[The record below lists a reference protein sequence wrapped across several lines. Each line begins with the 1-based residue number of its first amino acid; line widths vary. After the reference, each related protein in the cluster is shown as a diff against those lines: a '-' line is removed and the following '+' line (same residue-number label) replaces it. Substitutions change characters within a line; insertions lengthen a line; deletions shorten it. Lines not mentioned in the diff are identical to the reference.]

1 MMNCEW
7 VRDNISAYI
16 DGELTGSR
24 KEMIDSHL
32 LACPECKAEFG
43 RLLTAWDTLKLWE
56 DKQPPLYLKEAILN
70 STKRER
76 SSRLLRILLPVAAI
90 LVITFSIVLFYNETN
105 HYDKKTL
112 ISEKTKGEIS
122 IQITKGDLDEDEIIA
137 NLQIIEEKDFFD
149 SIEMLKNIDYLPVI
163 ENHDDKKSSMGY
175 FST

>member
-16 DGELTGSR
+16 DGELTGSQ
-24 KEMIDSHL
+24 KEMMDSDL
-32 LACPECKAEFG
+32 SGCPECKAEFV
-43 RLLTAWDTLKLWE
+43 RLSKAWDTLKLWE
-56 DKQPPLYLKEAILN
+56 DKQPSVYLKGAILK
-70 STKRER
+70 SIKRER
-76 SSRLLRILLPVAAI
+76 SPGLLRILLPVAAL

-122 IQITKGDLDEDEIIA
+122 IQTTKGDLDEDEIIA

-149 SIEMLKNIDYLPVI
+149 SIEMLKNIDYLPVKK
-163 ENHDDKKSSMGY
+163 NHDDDRSSMGY
-175 FST
+175 FSA

>member
-16 DGELTGSR
+16 DGELTGSQ

-32 LACPECKAEFG
+32 SGCPECRAEFY
-43 RLLTAWDTLKLWE
+43 RISMAWDTLKLWE
-56 DKQPPLYLKEAILN
+56 DKQPPVYLKEAILK
-70 STKRER
+70 SIKRER
-76 SSRLLRILLPVAAI
+76 SSKLLRILLPVAALLI
-90 LVITFSIVLFYNETN
+90 ITFSIVLFYDEIN

-122 IQITKGDLDEDEIIA
+122 IQAPKSDLEEDEIIA
-137 NLQIIEEKDFFD
+137 NLQIIEEQDFFD

-163 ENHDDKKSSMGY
+163 EDHDDNKSSMGY
-175 FST
+175 FSA

>member
-7 VRDNISAYI
+7 VRDNISTYI

-32 LACPECKAEFG
+32 SACPECKAEFD
-43 RLLTAWDTLKLWE
+43 RLLTAWDALKLWE
-56 DKQPPLYLKEAILN
+56 DKQPPLYLKEAILKGI
-70 STKRER
+70 KRER
-76 SSRLLRILLPVAAI
+76 SSKLLRILLPVAALLI
-90 LVITFSIVLFYNETN
+90 ITFSIVLFYDEIN

-112 ISEKTKGEIS
+112 ISEKTKGEIL
-122 IQITKGDLDEDEIIA
+122 IQTTKGNLDEDEIIA

-163 ENHDDKKSSMGY
+163 ENYDDKKSSMGY
-175 FST
+175 FSA